1 MDHKEGMAGAYGI
14 LGKVAEQ
21 RQDKA
26 VACAMWAKALELFRQ
41 VGMKQQIEEVQA
53 WMRKAGCAD

>member
-1 MDHKEGMAGAYGI
+1 MAGAYGI